1 MLYLRVRRGFNRN
14 NRQNVIH
21 EWFCKKKMSD
31 GQVGKW
37 PRVKIAV
44 GMLVKNANK

>member
-1 MLYLRVRRGFNRN
+1 MNGFVK
-14 NRQNVIH
+14 Q
-21 EWFCKKKMSD
+21 KMSD

>member
-1 MLYLRVRRGFNRN
+1 MNGCF
-14 NRQNVIH
+14 
-21 EWFCKKKMSD
+21 KKMSD

-44 GMLVKNANK
+44 GMLAKNANK